1 MVYVKIDNEVVG
13 VAFLKEVYRSTM
25 AKALQELEKMRL
37 KYHVMSGDSEERV
50 RALGLEQARW
60 GMTPEDKI
68 QAVRRLRSDGKNV
81 LFVGD
86 GMNDSGAMQEANV
99 SIAVSS
105 AIPLTREVAGAELA
119 EARLD
124 LIPEAIRVSRS
135 MCRDLRRNLFFA
147 AGYNVVGM
155 SLAATGVI
163 DPVVAAVLMLSASV
177 TVTWRALRWGEKIQA
192 RGEGA

>member
-1 MVYVKIDNEVVG
+1 
-13 VAFLKEVYRSTM
+13 
-25 AKALQELEKMRL
+25 
-37 KYHVMSGDSEERV
+37 
-50 RALGLEQARW
+50 
-60 GMTPEDKI
+60 
-68 QAVRRLRSDGKNV
+68 
-81 LFVGD
+81 
-86 GMNDSGAMQEANV
+86 
-99 SIAVSS
+99 
-105 AIPLTREVAGAELA
+105 
-119 EARLD
+119 
-124 LIPEAIRVSRS
+124 